1 MEWWDDFF
9 TNAWPRIQSGG
20 YPPERTL
27 PEVDGIERMLAPEK
41 GARILDIPCGIGR
54 HSIELATRG
63 YRMTGV
69 DFKPDFIE
77 EAKASAAALGVAPAF
92 QVGDMREYTSSE
104 PFDAA
109 FCYFGSFGYST
120 EEDDAL
126 FLRRVVEC
134 LRPGGRFLLESHI
147 LETLLT
153 IYRPRD
159 WGWGGSRSAPVAVME
174 ERSWSLDTGRIEVV
188 WRLAEGDRVST
199 HSSSIRIY
207 AYRELRD
214 LLQASGFTRV
224 EAREAR
230 TGAPFQMGMKR
241 ACILAERA

>member
-9 TNAWPRIQSGG
+9 TNAWPRIQAGG

-41 GARILDIPCGIGR
+41 GARILDVPCGIGR
-54 HSIELATRG
+54 HSIELAKRG

-69 DFKPDFIE
+69 DFKPEFIE
-77 EAKASAAALGVAPAF
+77 EARTSAGAQGVAPAF
-92 QVGDMREYTSSE
+92 HVGDMRDVSAPE
-104 PFDAA
+104 PYDAA

-120 EEDDAL
+120 EEDDAR
-126 FLRRVVEC
+126 FLRRVAEC
-134 LRPGGRFLLESHI
+134 LRTGGRFLLESHI
-147 LETLLT
+147 QETLLT
-153 IYRPRD
+153 IYRPRE
-159 WGWGGSRSAPVAVME
+159 WGWAGSRTAPVAVME
-174 ERSWSLDTGRIEVV
+174 ERSWCLDTGRIDVV

-207 AYRELRD
+207 AFRELRD
-214 LLQASGFTRV
+214 LLRASGFSGI
-224 EAREAR
+224 EAREAL
-230 TGAPFQMGMKR
+230 TGAPFVMGMKR